1 MNPQITSLVGAL
13 FVLIG
18 ACATLL
24 MLELRGNPKNKQI
37 SQRLM
42 KTHRILGFLFAGVFL
57 IMLILMI
64 NKAGTYQ
71 EEFSP
76 RVILHIALGS
86 ILIPL
91 FIIKILI
98 VRRFKRLG
106 SHLLGFGIAVF
117 LTAFLLNSIT
127 AGYYFLHQSDI
138 RYVTMSERDS
148 TIFDEDMGRL
158 FVTQKCGKCHTLE
171 RVFRAFKSEEGWT
184 KTINRMAVI
193 DAPNIRDFDAKQM
206 IHYLVKQQE
215 TREELNAKITDV
227 NKEIG
232 RTLIEQKCSACHTLD
247 RVYKASKTQEEW
259 VETIETMADYMGE
272 PEFINQEEK
281 DTISE
286 FLAAQNDE

>member
-24 MLELRGNPKNKQI
+24 MLELRGNPKNTQI

-76 RVILHIALGS
+76 RIILHIALGS

-106 SHLLGFGIAVF
+106 THLLGFGIAVF